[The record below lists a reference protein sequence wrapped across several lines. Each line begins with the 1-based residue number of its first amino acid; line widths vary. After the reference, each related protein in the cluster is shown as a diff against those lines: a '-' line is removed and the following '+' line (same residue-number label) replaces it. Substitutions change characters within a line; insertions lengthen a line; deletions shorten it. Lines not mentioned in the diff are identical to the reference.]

1 MKKLIIVFLFI
12 PILGLAQTKKDIF
25 NPDVPVIFFGAD
37 FSRVQFTKAD
47 EFTNKSEILRFFVDM
62 NNMLEN
68 AYVRMLTKELK
79 RESIKT
85 DFSYVTK
92 VNAMVE
98 WEKVYSDNIDYTL
111 SDQEIGDMIKNLNID
126 QAAYK
131 DHIGMVLCNENF
143 CKTKT
148 FGKIATVFFTVNDLN
163 PIFIKRYS
171 LKPMGYG
178 FLNYWGFI
186 DAWAVVLVK
195 KLPKEIE

>member
-1 MKKLIIVFLFI
+1 
-12 PILGLAQTKKDIF
+12 
-25 NPDVPVIFFGAD
+25 
-37 FSRVQFTKAD
+37 VQFTKAD
-47 EFTNKSEILRFFVDM
+47 EFNNKSEILRFFVDI
-62 NNMLEN
+62 NNMLER

-79 RESIKT
+79 RESIKI

-98 WEKVYSDNIDYTL
+98 WGKVYSDNIDYTL

-131 DHIGMVLCNENF
+131 DHIGMVLCNENY

-148 FGKIATVFFTVNDLN
+148 FGKVAAVFFTVNDLN

-171 LKPMGYG
+171 IKPQGYG

-186 DAWAVVLVK
+186 DAWAVVLIK
-195 KLPKEIE
+195 KLPKKIM